1 MKTVSQ
7 SLPVSLPAGQSDGSF
22 GLALGGGGARG
33 FAHISMLEVLDELG
47 IRPAIV
53 AGTSIGALLGSAYAS
68 GMSGQDIRAYCDDL
82 FMNRTAVLKRLF
94 SHWNDAWFSSKVSM
108 TGSPFSAENIITA
121 LLPETM
127 PKTFEELAIP
137 FLAVATDFYTQSE
150 CVLDSGPLIPAVAA
164 SCALPAVF
172 RPIQLDD
179 RILIDGGFVNVVPFD
194 LLCDKVAI
202 TAAVDVTGGPK
213 KGKKVP
219 SYIDTI
225 IGSTQI
231 TMRAIVNE
239 KLARTKPDIFV
250 RPNMGKFGVLEFHRY
265 KEICAAS
272 VGARDEFKRACE
284 SVLAAEQKRSTS

>member
-1 MKTVSQ
+1 MKTANH
-7 SLPVSLPAGQSDGSF
+7 SLPETSLAGQGHQSF

-53 AGTSIGALLGSAYAS
+53 SGTSIGALLGSAYAS

-82 FMNRTAVLKRLF
+82 FVKRTAVLRRLF
-94 SHWNDAWFSSKVSM
+94 SHWNDAWFTSKVSM

-127 PKTFEELAIP
+127 PKTFEELKIP

-150 CVLDSGPLIPAVAA
+150 HVLSTGPLVPAIAA

-194 LLCDKVAI
+194 LLCDKVTI

-213 KGKKVP
+213 KGRKVP
-219 SYIDTI
+219 SYIDAI

-231 TMRAIVNE
+231 TMRAIMNE

-250 RPNMGKFGVLEFHRY
+250 RPNMGQFGVLDFHRY
-265 KEICAAS
+265 QEICAAS
-272 VGARDEFKRACE
+272 VEARDEFKRACE
-284 SVLAAEQKRSTS
+284 AMLAG